1 MLYAVIFRLVN
12 GLLALIIGL
21 AAAVAVGLIIV
32 QVTPIPLGPLQGI
45 AANMA
50 ARSLGDVDIS
60 FAETR
65 IDWSRRQNL
74 PVLVV
79 GAFRIVD
86 EDGAE
91 MILSDVEI
99 APSGDAFWR
108 HGELALASFVI
119 NDMQLFPA
127 RNEAVVAPTGR
138 IFASFAGG
146 NTQTGFRA
154 LTYLEQIAIRDIVIA
169 GQAEQSGPSL
179 PVTGGEIGKSEI
191 FLERVGDNLTGI
203 VNLNFNSGNTLR
215 QVYGTMSI
223 RPGTTG
229 NLDLTLKNIN
239 PDDISGFSRLFVPLQ
254 ALALPVNAELNL
266 LLDGSGRPQSGK
278 VRVGV
283 RPGQVNLAGRTIEVN
298 SLDLQME
305 ANFPRQLLFVSE
317 AAFDINDISFGFT
330 GQVDYELTPDQRIRD
345 ITADITGT
353 RGVLATS
360 GLFEQPVKLSGWDAS
375 LVYDAQTRLLTFDR
389 LNIGYAGS
397 QMILAGKTVFTD
409 DTIGFN
415 ITTKIG
421 AGLSHARVLD
431 LWPLPVSPRTRKWA
445 SENLLAGDLTRGEIV
460 LRGRLSEFID
470 RARGTPIREDAFN
483 MDLRFANASFR
494 FLKNVAPLE
503 EADLKLRLGGSAF
516 DAELYKARLQLPSAP
531 FTAEDD
537 ATEGDAPAYA
547 DIANGTFKMSDYRN
561 PALPAK
567 IAFDAKADVTPLLR
581 FLKQPRVNALRNV
594 NFDTERLSGRG
605 AARVQLS
612 VPLRQPRRP
621 GSLDFNVSGELA
633 DVAVDGN
640 LAGFTLSDGDAFI
653 DVSRAAMRLR
663 GTIQANKVPVTLDW
677 QQNLLP
683 PNAEKAKASRLAVSG
698 VFDAQDFM
706 ALRQPVAASRMLSG
720 RARTSVLVEGGPV
733 RPTGYRVFA
742 DLEQAEFALRP
753 FAYEKPVGV
762 PADLVAMI
770 DLPPRPPVAP
780 PASDPVDKPPANK
793 IAFDGLDIIYR
804 EAGQEQLNASMQFD
818 DGKLTKLTAKPL
830 TLGDTEDLRLAGRV
844 EDGKQVI
851 EVTAKQ
857 FDMSKIG
864 DAGNPDIE
872 TAGGG
877 LESFFNL
884 FMPDLL
890 LAVQIDKLLGQHNE
904 SLSSFGLRLNSDGGI
919 IEGARIEGIFADG
932 YELFGEVARDSTES
946 RRFSLQTENVSN
958 LGRLVGFLPSMSGG
972 SMLFQGQLW
981 DRGVDWRGDPAR
993 ATGRMDIVSFRA
1005 REVPVLARLLSLA
1018 SFQGFADTLAG
1029 DGIRFRR
1036 FEFKYRVEGDLMKVR
1051 SGRMNG
1057 PAVGLTAQGDFNLSN
1072 GAHDFAGTVIP
1083 AYELNSLFSHIPI
1096 IGRILTGRRGEGL
1109 LGVGYRLF
1117 GESGRSNIIINP
1129 LSLFTP
1135 GIFRRIFELGIGLS
1149 DKDKEEDLALP
1160 PRSYPGE
1167 DD

>member
-12 GLLALIIGL
+12 GLLALIIAL

-50 ARSLGDVDIS
+50 ARSLGNVEIS
-60 FAETR
+60 FADTR
-65 IDWSRRQNL
+65 VDWSRRQNL

-79 GAFRIVD
+79 GKFRIVD

-91 MILSDVEI
+91 MILSNVEI

-127 RNEAVVAPTGR
+127 RNDAVVAPTGR
-138 IFASFAGG
+138 IFTSFAGG
-146 NTQTGFRA
+146 NTQTGFNA

-169 GQAEQSGPSL
+169 GQVESGGPSL
-179 PVTGGEIGKSEI
+179 PVTGGETGKSEI

-203 VNLNFNSGNTLR
+203 INLNFGAGRSLR

-266 LLDGSGRPQSGK
+266 LLDGNGRPQSGK

-305 ANFPRQLLFVSE
+305 ANFPRQILFVSE

-330 GQVDYELTPDQRIRD
+330 GQVDYGLTPDQRIRD

-353 RGVLATS
+353 RGVLATKA
-360 GLFEQPVKLSGWDAS
+360 LFEQPVKLSGWDAS

-389 LNIGYAGS
+389 LNIAYAGS
-397 QMILAGKTVFTD
+397 KITSAGKTVFTD

-415 ITTKIG
+415 FTTSIG
-421 AGLSHARVLD
+421 AGLSHERVLD
-431 LWPLPVSPRTRKWA
+431 LWPLPVAPRTRKWT
-445 SENLLAGDLTRGEIV
+445 SENLLAGDLTGGDIAV
-460 LRGRLSEFID
+460 RGRLSEFID
-470 RARGTPIREDAFN
+470 RERGTPIREDAIN
-483 MDLRFANASFR
+483 LDLRFANASLR
-494 FLKNVAPLE
+494 FLKDTAPLE
-503 EADLKLRLGGSAF
+503 EAELKLRLGGTAF
-516 DAELYKARLQLPSAP
+516 DAELYKARLRLPSAP
-531 FTAEDD
+531 YAAENGPAED
-537 ATEGDAPAYA
+537 DAPAYA
-547 DIANGTFKMSDYRN
+547 NIANGSFKMSNYRD

-567 IAFDAKADVTPLLR
+567 IAFDAEADVTSLLR
-581 FLKQPRVNALRNV
+581 FLKQPRINALRNV

-605 AARVQLS
+605 TARVQLS
-612 VPLRQPRRP
+612 VPLRQPRAP
-621 GSLDFNVSGELA
+621 GSLDFKVSGALA
-633 DVAVDGN
+633 NVAVDGS
-640 LAGFTLSDGDAFI
+640 LAGFDLSDGAAFI
-653 DVSRAAMRLR
+653 DVSRTAMRLR
-663 GTIQANKVPVTLDW
+663 GTIAANKVPVTLDW
-677 QQNLLP
+677 QQSLLP
-683 PNAEKAKASRLAVSG
+683 PNANNAVTSRLAVSG
-698 VFDAQDFM
+698 LFDAQDFM

-720 RARTSVLVEGGPV
+720 RARASVLVEGGPV

-762 PADLVAMI
+762 PADLTAMI
-770 DLPPRPPVAP
+770 DLPPRPTNAP
-780 PASDPVDKPPANK
+780 PPSDPIDTPPPIK
-793 IAFDGLDIIYR
+793 IGFDGLDIIYR
-804 EAGQEQLNASMQFD
+804 EAGQERLNASMRFD
-818 DGKLTKLTAKPL
+818 DGKLVALEAEPV
-830 TLGDTEDLRLAGRV
+830 TLGDTQDLQLAGRI
-844 EDGKQVI
+844 EDGKQMI

-872 TAGGG
+872 TQGGG

-884 FMPDLL
+884 FMPDSL
-890 LAVQIDKLLGQHNE
+890 LAVQIDKLLGQHDE

-919 IEGARIEGIFADG
+919 VEAARIEGIFADG
-932 YELFGEVARDSTES
+932 YELIGELARDSTES
-946 RRFSLQTENVSN
+946 RRFSLQTENLSN

-981 DRGVDWRGDPAR
+981 DRGVDWSGEPAR

-1036 FEFKYRVEGDLMKVR
+1036 FEFKYRVEGNLMKVR

-1083 AYELNSLFSHIPI
+1083 AYEINSLFSHIPI
-1096 IGRILTGRRGEGL
+1096 IGRILTGRRGEGV

-1117 GESGRSNIIINP
+1117 GEAGRSNIIINP

-1149 DKDKEEDLALP
+1149 DDDEEDLKLP